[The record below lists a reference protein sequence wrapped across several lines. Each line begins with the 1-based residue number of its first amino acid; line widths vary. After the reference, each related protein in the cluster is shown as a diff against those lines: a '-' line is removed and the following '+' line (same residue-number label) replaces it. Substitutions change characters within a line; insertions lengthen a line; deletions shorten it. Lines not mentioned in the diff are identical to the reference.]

1 MSGTIRAVLISALFF
16 LTSAAAQAAIVVD
29 LTTRGSKG
37 TIGGAIYQ
45 QFSPQPTGTGVLN
58 TFLRIQADGV
68 EQGYNTDFRKVDLN
82 QTPDPST
89 RSLPLSEVPKVTIDG
104 VLYREFLLD
113 INESN
118 NKSLLSLNDVQ
129 LFLASDPNLIGY
141 ANLGTPIYQMDA
153 GGNNSVK
160 LDYSL
165 NSGSGSGDMVMYVP
179 QTDFDAGNGAYVYL
193 FSRFGQPIPGD
204 AADVSA
210 DAGFEEW
217 AAGKKGPRGTIIPI
231 TVPEPSSIS
240 LLIIAAGTLL
250 RRRGR

>member
-1 MSGTIRAVLISALFF
+1 MSGTIRAAILGAAFLFIS
-16 LTSAAAQAAIVVD
+16 TAQAAIVVD
-29 LTTRGSKG
+29 LTTSGSKG
-37 TIGGAIYQ
+37 SINGAIFH

-68 EQGYNTDFRKVDLN
+68 EQGYNTDFRKIDLN
-82 QTPDPST
+82 QLPDIYT

-118 NKSLLSLNDVQ
+118 NTSLLSLNDVQ
-129 LFLASDPNLIGY
+129 LFLASDPALIGY
-141 ANLGTPIYQMDA
+141 ANLGTPIYKMDA
-153 GGNNSVK
+153 GANNSVK

-179 QTDFDAGNGAYVYL
+179 DANFDPTSGQFVYL
-193 FSRFGQPIPGD
+193 FSRFGQPIPSD
-204 AADVSA
+204 DADVTS

-217 AAGKKGPRGTIIPI
+217 SAGKRGPRGTIVPI
-231 TVPEPSSIS
+231 TVPEPSSMS
-240 LLIIAAGTLL
+240 LLMIAGTALL
-250 RRRGR
+250 RRGRR